1 MCGRAH
7 PGPGSARI
15 LSPVAFGS
23 GSSRLAGLS
32 TVNGRLD
39 CCFLFICIKFIR
51 WSQSFLGPSEA
62 SWRGYS
68 HREMWL
74 LEGRRVSLG
83 GRHVPQTW
91 IIPFGLCGCKSIFL
105 QYISLG
111 ESDGLRSR
119 IPSPL
124 SDTVKITYY
133 SLVLT
138 WAVTTYCFSI
148 SVRLFPLRAIL
159 TSPSGT

>member
-1 MCGRAH
+1 M
-7 PGPGSARI
+7 
-15 LSPVAFGS
+15 
-23 GSSRLAGLS
+23 
-32 TVNGRLD
+32 
-39 CCFLFICIKFIR
+39 
-51 WSQSFLGPSEA
+51 
-62 SWRGYS
+62 
-68 HREMWL
+68 
-74 LEGRRVSLG
+74 
-83 GRHVPQTW
+83 PQTW
-91 IIPFGLCGCKSIFL
+91 IAPFGLCGSRSIFS

-111 ESDGLRSR
+111 ESDGLRSL

-159 TSPSGT
+159 ASPSGT

>member
-1 MCGRAH
+1 M
-7 PGPGSARI
+7 
-15 LSPVAFGS
+15 
-23 GSSRLAGLS
+23 
-32 TVNGRLD
+32 
-39 CCFLFICIKFIR
+39 
-51 WSQSFLGPSEA
+51 
-62 SWRGYS
+62 
-68 HREMWL
+68 
-74 LEGRRVSLG
+74 
-83 GRHVPQTW
+83 PQTW
-91 IIPFGLCGCKSIFL
+91 IGPFGLCGCKSIFS

-133 SLVLT
+133 SLLLT

-159 TSPSGT
+159 TSPSGTELKEMKLQSH